1 MVLCPHPLKSRSSFA
16 YVRHIKPIAIALAA
30 LTASTGLVAPA
41 KADPPV
47 DTRFTLPLF
56 CFRFTDVKQVGTKAD
71 NNFQFEFEVLNW
83 TSRDATRLTVN
94 FPGIGATALN
104 GSSLN
109 NGVNVTTAFVDVDG
123 RRLPSLPPV
132 PAQPI
137 PGNVTPTNNDWTT
150 TFIGSPS
157 GLFSAKSAVYDAGT
171 PIPFIDMTGI
181 LAGSSSAAEAV
192 AKVNALNPPGGNFP
206 NRDFD
211 PMGNIETIDNGT
223 NVLDGFVFEAHDF
236 DPGEYIVYDWK
247 LEPDAQNAG
256 GSGVGILAR
265 SITMQGTYNNP
276 QGGFLSTGPT
286 LSNLTLF
293 APGSPPVGSEYGF
306 SAVLGAGVGGLEN
319 IRGVTPVPGPL
330 PFLGAAM
337 CFQYSR
343 KLRKLSSRSRS
354 PRTFLPAV
362 D

>member
-16 YVRHIKPIAIALAA
+16 YVRHIKPIAIALVA
-30 LTASTGLVAPA
+30 LTASTGFVTPV

-56 CFRFTDVKQVGTKAD
+56 CFRFTDVKQIGNKAD
-71 NNFQFEFEVLNW
+71 NNFKFEFEVLNW
-83 TSRDATRLTVN
+83 TSRDASRLTVN
-94 FPGIGATALN
+94 FPGIGATTLT

-109 NGVNVTTAFVDVDG
+109 TGVDVRGSSVDMNG
-123 RRLPSLPPV
+123 RRLGSG

-137 PGNVTPTNNDWTT
+137 PGNVSPTNNNWLP
-150 TFIGSPS
+150 TFISSPS
-157 GLFSAKSAVYDAGT
+157 GPFSAKSAVYDAGT
-171 PIPFIDMTGI
+171 PIPFIDMTRI
-181 LAGSSSAAEAV
+181 LASSTSAVDAV
-192 AKVNALNPPGGNFP
+192 AKVNALDPPGGHFL

-211 PMGNIETIDNGT
+211 PMGDIETIDNGS

-247 LEPDAQNAG
+247 LEPDATNAG

>member
-16 YVRHIKPIAIALAA
+16 YVRHIKPITIALAA
-30 LTASTGLVAPA
+30 LTASTGLVTPA
-41 KADPPV
+41 KADPPIDPRV
-47 DTRFTLPLF
+47 NLPLF
-56 CFRFTDVKQVGTKAD
+56 CFRFTDVKQVGNKAD

-83 TSRDATRLTVN
+83 TSRDASRLTVN
-94 FPGIGATALN
+94 FPGIGAPALN

-109 NGVNVTTAFVDVDG
+109 TGVNVTSAFVDVDG
-123 RRLPSLPPV
+123 RRLSPGPV
-132 PAQPI
+132 QPI
-137 PGNVTPTNNDWTT
+137 PGNVVPTKNNWST

-157 GLFSAKSAVYDAGT
+157 GPFSAKSAVYDAGT
-171 PIPFIDMTGI
+171 PIPFIDMTRI
-181 LAGSSSAAEAV
+181 LASSTSAVDAV
-192 AKVNALNPPGGNFP
+192 AKVNALDPPGGHFP

-211 PMGNIETIDNGT
+211 PMGDVETIDNGT

-236 DPGEYIVYDWK
+236 DPGEYIVYDWR

-256 GSGVGILAR
+256 GNGVGILAR

-276 QGGFLSTGPT
+276 TGGFLSTGPT

-306 SAVLGAGVGGLEN
+306 TAVLGAGVGGLEN
-319 IRGVTPVPGPL
+319 IRAVTPVPGPL

-354 PRTFLPAV
+354 PRTFLAAV

>member
-1 MVLCPHPLKSRSSFA
+1 MVLCPQLLKSRSSFA

-30 LTASTGLVAPA
+30 LTASAGFVAPA
-41 KADPPV
+41 KADPPLG
-47 DTRFTLPLF
+47 LPLF
-56 CFRFTDVKQVGTKAD
+56 CFRFTDVKQVGNDAD

-83 TSRDATRLTVN
+83 TSRDASRLTVN
-94 FPGIGATALN
+94 FPGIGVKTPS

-109 NGVNVTTAFVDVDG
+109 TGVNVSSAFVDVDG
-123 RRLPSLPPV
+123 RRLPPGPV
-132 PAQPI
+132 QPI
-137 PGNVTPTNNDWTT
+137 PGNVVPTNNNWTT
-150 TFIGSPS
+150 TFNSSPS

-171 PIPFIDMTGI
+171 PIPFIDITGI
-181 LAGSSSAAEAV
+181 QAGSTSAQAV
-192 AKVNALNPPGGNFP
+192 AKVNALNPPGGHFP

-211 PMGNIETIDNGT
+211 PFGDPETIDNGT

-236 DPGEYIVYDWK
+236 DPGDYIVYDWR

-256 GSGVGILAR
+256 GNGVGILAR
-265 SITMQGTYNNP
+265 SITVQGTYLNP
-276 QGGFLSTGPT
+276 PVGFLSTGPT

-306 SAVLGAGVGGLEN
+306 TAVLGAGVGGLEN
-319 IRGVTPVPGPL
+319 IRAVTPVPGPL